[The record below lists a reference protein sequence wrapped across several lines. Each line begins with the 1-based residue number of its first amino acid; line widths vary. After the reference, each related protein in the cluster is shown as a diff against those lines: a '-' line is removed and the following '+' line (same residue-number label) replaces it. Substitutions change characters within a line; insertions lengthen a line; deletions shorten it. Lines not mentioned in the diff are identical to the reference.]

1 VVGVGGGP
9 RLIAIRLRLCL
20 SYRSF
25 ARLVHDRSMGGV
37 SVTRVRC
44 ACQVATATFVVDAEI
59 VLRVL
64 VVVLGGD
71 PIVTS
76 RRFLRQR
83 EITLVNLG
91 GASSDTFARAM
102 SAERLIVLLPL
113 RRLMGWPVWIK
124 ATARS
129 LIGSRSH
136 NARIGRFALFAQKA
150 LPRIP
155 LSSLEAN
162 IKSVPFQ

>member
-1 VVGVGGGP
+1 MVGVGGVP
-9 RLIAIRLRLCL
+9 RLIAICSGLCPI
-20 SYRSF
+20 YQSF
-25 ARLVHDRSMGGV
+25 ARFGHEARVGDASVNLVW
-37 SVTRVRC
+37 C
-44 ACQVATATFVVDAEI
+44 ARQVATTILVDDAKI

-64 VVVLGGD
+64 VVILGGD
-71 PIVTS
+71 QVITS

-83 EITLVNLG
+83 EVTLVNLE
-91 GASSDTFARAM
+91 GASSDTLARAA
-102 SAERLIVLLPL
+102 SAQRLIVLLPS
-113 RRLMGWPVWIK
+113 RRLMGWPVRIK